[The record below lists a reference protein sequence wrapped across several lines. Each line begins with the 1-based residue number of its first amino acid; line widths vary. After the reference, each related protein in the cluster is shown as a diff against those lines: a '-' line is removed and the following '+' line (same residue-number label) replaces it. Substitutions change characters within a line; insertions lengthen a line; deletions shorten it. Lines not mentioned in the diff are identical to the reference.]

1 MCELFPFSTLYLL
14 VVFSFPYNVNM
25 QGIPYLKEWG
35 VLREAKID
43 LIKQDC

>member
-14 VVFSFPYNVNM
+14 VPLFPYNVNM
-25 QGIPYLKEWG
+25 QGMPYLKEGG
-35 VLREAKID
+35 VPREAKLD